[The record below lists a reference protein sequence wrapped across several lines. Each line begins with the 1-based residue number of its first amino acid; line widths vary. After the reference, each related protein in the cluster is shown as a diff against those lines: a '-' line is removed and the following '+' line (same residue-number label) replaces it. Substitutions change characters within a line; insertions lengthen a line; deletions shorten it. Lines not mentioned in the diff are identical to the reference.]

1 MMFLYTN
8 LVAGKVFLLQGAG
21 LFQDEGIFQ
30 GLGIERKTNDS
41 K

>member
-1 MMFLYTN
+1 MMFLYTH
-8 LVAGKVFLLQGAG
+8 LVVGKVFLLHGGERSARC
-21 LFQDEGIFQ
+21 IFQ